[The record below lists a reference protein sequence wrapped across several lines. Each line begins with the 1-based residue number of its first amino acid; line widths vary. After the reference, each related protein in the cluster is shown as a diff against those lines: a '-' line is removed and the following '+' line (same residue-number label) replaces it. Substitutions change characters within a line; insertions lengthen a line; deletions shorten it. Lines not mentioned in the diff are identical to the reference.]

1 MSKFLVY
8 THDSGEVVF
17 VKRDS
22 ITSFHPRYVGPNNYR
37 IEITVGPEKYTI
49 KQAES
54 LADASKWIHEQIT
67 LIEKAND

>member
-49 KQAES
+49 KKAES
-54 LADASKWIHEQIT
+54 LVDANKWISEQIAI
-67 LIEKAND
+67 IEKANE